1 MMRNSQYEGLAF
13 SKTLRALLLGVALL
27 ALSVACA
34 GYLLL
39 SEIRRPAS
47 NDATPVEFIV
57 EQGDSTSVIATRLG
71 TEKLV
76 RQPLLFTVL
85 VRLQGLEGELQA
97 GRYLLR
103 ANMTMSEIISA
114 LQNSRVE
121 EVQITIIEGSR
132 LEEIAQQ
139 VAAAGLVNVSE
150 QAFLRT
156 ARNGEAFQAQHFY
169 LGNLPPG
176 ASLEGYL
183 FPDTYRFAVTA
194 TVTEVV
200 EIMLDR
206 FDEQYA
212 TFERDV
218 TVPQIDVHQLVTMAS
233 IVQREAARED
243 EMAKIAAVF
252 WNRLKPEHLAET
264 GGGKL
269 GADPTVQY
277 VLGQRGNWWPRLDSL
292 SIDEINGIASP
303 YNTRVNPGLPPGP
316 IANPGLAALRAAAR
330 PDDSAPYLYFVA
342 SCTIPGAHNFA
353 VSFEEFQ
360 RFEQEYLTCPTR

>member
-1 MMRNSQYEGLAF
+1 MSDTVRGTAF
-13 SKTLRALLLGVALL
+13 AKTLRAIFLGIALL

-34 GYLLL
+34 SYLLL
-39 SEIRRPAS
+39 SELRRPAGV
-47 NDATPVEFIV
+47 DAAPVEFIV
-57 EQGDSTSVIATRLG
+57 EPGDSASVIATRLG
-71 TEKLV
+71 TANLI
-76 RQPLLFTVL
+76 RQPLLFTFL
-85 VRLQGLEGELQA
+85 VRLQGLDGELQA

-103 ANMTMSEIISA
+103 SNMTMSEIIAA

-121 EVQITIIEGSR
+121 EVQVTIIEGAR
-132 LEEIAQQ
+132 LEEIAEQI
-139 VAAAGLVNVSE
+139 AAAGLINVTE
-150 QAFLRT
+150 QAFLRA
-156 ARNGEAFQAQHFY
+156 ARNGAAFQSQHFY
-169 LGNLPPG
+169 LNSLPPG

-194 TVTEVV
+194 TVTEVI

-218 TVPQIDVHQLVTMAS
+218 TVPRVSVHEIVTMAS

-243 EMAKIAAVF
+243 EMPKIAAVF
-252 WNRLKPEHLAET
+252 WNRLKPENLAET

-277 VLGQRGNWWPRLDSL
+277 ILGQRGNWWPRLDSL

-316 IANPGLAALRAAAR
+316 IASPGLAALRAAAR
-330 PDDSAPYLYFVA
+330 PDESAPYLYFVA
-342 SCTIPGAHNFA
+342 SCTNPDAHNFA
-353 VSFEEFQ
+353 VTFEEFQ
-360 RFEQEYLTCPTR
+360 RFEREYLACPSR

>member
-1 MMRNSQYEGLAF
+1 MRNYQYDGSVL
-13 SKTLRALLLGVALL
+13 SRMLRALFLGIALL

-34 GYLLL
+34 GYFVLA
-39 SEIRRPAS
+39 EIRRPAS
-47 NDATPVEFIV
+47 VDDTPVEFIV
-57 EQGDSTSVIATRLG
+57 EPGDSTSAIATRLA
-71 TEKLV
+71 EEELV
-76 RQPLLFTVL
+76 RQPLAFTIL
-85 VRLQGLEGELQA
+85 VRMQGLEGELQA
-97 GRYLLR
+97 GRYILR
-103 ANMTMSEIISA
+103 PNMTMSEIISA

-132 LEEIAQQ
+132 LEEIAEQ
-139 VAAAGLVNVSE
+139 VAAAGLINVNE
-150 QAFLRT
+150 QAFLRA
-156 ARNGEAFQAQHFY
+156 ARDGAAFQAQHFY
-169 LGNLPPG
+169 LNSLPPG

-212 TFERDV
+212 SFERDV
-218 TVPQIDVHQLVTMAS
+218 TVVGVDVHQVVTMAS
-233 IVQREAARED
+233 IVQREAGRED

-252 WNRLKPEHLAET
+252 WNRLKPENLPET

-292 SIDEINGIASP
+292 SLDEINGIASP
-303 YNTRVNPGLPPGP
+303 YNTRVTPGLPPGP
-316 IANPGLAALRAAAR
+316 IASPGLAALRAAAR
-330 PDDSAPYLYFVA
+330 PDETAPYLYFVA
-342 SCTIPGAHNFA
+342 SCTTPGTHNFA
-353 VSFEEFQ
+353 VDFSEFQ

>member
-1 MMRNSQYEGLAF
+1 MSDTIQGASLA
-13 SKTLRALLLGVALL
+13 KTLRAIFLGVALL

-39 SEIRRPAS
+39 GEIRRPAG

-57 EQGDSTSVIATRLG
+57 EPGDSAGMIATRLG
-71 TEKLV
+71 TANLI
-76 RQPLLFTVL
+76 RQPLLFTLL
-85 VRLQGLEGELQA
+85 VRLQGLDGKLQA

-103 ANMTMSEIISA
+103 ADMTMSEIIAA

-121 EVQITIIEGSR
+121 EVQVTIIEGSR
-132 LEEIAQQ
+132 LEEIAEQIG
-139 VAAAGLVNVSE
+139 AAGLVNVTE
-150 QAFLRT
+150 QAFLR
-156 ARNGEAFQAQHFY
+156 AVRNGAAFQAQHFY
-169 LGNLPPG
+169 LNSLPSG

-194 TVTEVV
+194 TVTEVI

-212 TFERDV
+212 TFEREV
-218 TVPQIDVHQLVTMAS
+218 TVTGATVHDVVTMAS

-243 EMAKIAAVF
+243 EMPKIAAVF

-277 VLGQRGNWWPRLDSL
+277 ILGQRGNWWPRLDSL
-292 SIDEINGIASP
+292 SIDEINGIASL

-316 IANPGLAALRAAAR
+316 IASPGLAALRAAAR
-330 PDDSAPYLYFVA
+330 PDASAPYLYFVA
-342 SCTIPGAHNFA
+342 SCTTPGAHNFA
-353 VSFEEFQ
+353 VTFEEFQ
-360 RFEQEYLTCPTR
+360 RFEQEYLTCPSR